1 MRNLYYLILSWFA
14 FPCLWFYRNRVRVLA
29 YHTVNDKVNFEKQL
43 KYISR
48 HFNVIS
54 AKDFKQ
60 YLAGNIGFP
69 KNTVLITFD
78 DGDRSVLENGLPL
91 LTKYKLPAVVFII
104 TDLIDTH
111 KPFWWDEIEY
121 YLGKENGNKKI
132 WEIKNWANIDRENYL
147 LELRQ
152 NYKKP
157 LLRYMQLTTSQLTE
171 MQNEGVEIANHSHTH
186 PMFNLCTAQ
195 ELEYEIQESKGI
207 LSSLNSNPDIFAY
220 PNGNYSDISEEI
232 LNKNGIKIAFLFD
245 HKINKTKIHPLRI
258 SRLKLNDNTPLWKLK
273 LILSGWHTRIL
284 PFTRTIGKFYR
295 KFN

>member
-91 LTKYKLPAVVFII
+91 LTKYKLPAVLFII
-104 TDLIDTH
+104 TDLIDTC
-111 KPFWWDEIEY
+111 KPFWWYEIEKLVDKSKVWEVKNISNANRLA
-121 YLGKENGNKKI
+121 YLDKI
-132 WEIKNWANIDRENYL
+132 RRSNDKQVF
-147 LELRQ
+147 Q
-152 NYKKP
+152 N
-157 LLRYMQLTTSQLTE
+157 QLTTQELKLMHSNNIT
-171 MQNEGVEIANHSHTH
+171 ISNHSHTQS
-186 PMFNLCTAQ
+186 MFDKSTKE
-195 ELEYEIQESKGI
+195 ELELEMNKSKSF
-207 LSSLNSNPDIFAY
+207 LTHNEFDHELFAY
-220 PNGNYSDISEEI
+220 PNGNYEIIAEEV
-232 LNKNGIKIAFLFD
+232 LKKNSIKFAFLFD
-245 HKINKTKIHPLRI
+245 HLINEKSINPLRI
-258 SRLKLNDNTPLWKLK
+258 SRIRVNREDDLNEFVTKVTGQHSLLYQLK
-273 LILSGWHTRIL
+273 
-284 PFTRTIGKFYR
+284 
-295 KFN
+295 